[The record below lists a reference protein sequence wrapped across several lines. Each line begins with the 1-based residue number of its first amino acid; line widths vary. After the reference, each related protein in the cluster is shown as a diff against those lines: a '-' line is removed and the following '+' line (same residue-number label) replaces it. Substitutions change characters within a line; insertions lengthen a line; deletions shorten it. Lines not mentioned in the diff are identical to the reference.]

1 MKKTSTFRKRNF
13 HEIFHITKPH
23 NCNSEKTVYLLGCE
37 KCGKQC
43 AGSSKTKFCYRANNY
58 KSTYRKF
65 SNKKKVPKEA
75 LRQNIFHEHFCSIDY
90 SGTLE
95 LVITLIE
102 QFEDK

>member
-1 MKKTSTFRKRNF
+1 MINKQETESFKTKFRYQANNYKSTHRKFRYRANNYKSTHR
-13 HEIFHITKPH
+13 
-23 NCNSEKTVYLLGCE
+23 
-37 KCGKQC
+37 
-43 AGSSKTKFCYRANNY
+43 KFCYRANNY

-65 SNKKKVPKEA
+65 SNKKKVSKEA